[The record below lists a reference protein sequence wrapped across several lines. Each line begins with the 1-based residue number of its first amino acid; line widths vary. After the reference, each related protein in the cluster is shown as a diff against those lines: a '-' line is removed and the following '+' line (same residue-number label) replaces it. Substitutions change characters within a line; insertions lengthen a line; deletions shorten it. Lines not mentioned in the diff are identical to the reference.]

1 MMFSK
6 KSIIKE
12 KVVKYNADKI
22 VKYLCNSKK
31 NSLQE
36 DKKSVLKLRIILRRD
51 DRVADCA

>member
-1 MMFSK
+1 M
-6 KSIIKE
+6 IKE

-31 NSLQE
+31 NRFQE

>member
-1 MMFSK
+1 MFSK